1 MEEKETSNKTNKTN
15 LIVTGLVFALAMG
28 WLMFNQLKPKQTPQ
42 AGTSKL
48 NLSELKLGD
57 FGDVEVIKRYPH
69 DTNCYTQGLIYRDG
83 FLFES
88 CGLYGQSNL
97 RKLELESGKVLQE
110 SALDPQYFAE
120 GLIELDDLL
129 YLLTWKEGTAFIY
142 NSETFENIGQF
153 SYSTEGWGLT
163 TDGSALIMSD
173 GSNKLSWLDPQSGF
187 VAKEVHV
194 TRDGQPI
201 QNLNEL
207 EMVDGKIFANIYL
220 SDQIA
225 IIDPETG
232 IVDTILN
239 LAKLK
244 PAVNMENL
252 GEVLN
257 GIAYDEE
264 SGRLFVTGKKWPW
277 LYEIQLLP
285 GQQAPLPSATPLPS
299 PTPPLPL
306 VPVPPVGLP

>member
-1 MEEKETSNKTNKTN
+1 MEEKKVSNKTN
-15 LIVTGLVFALAMG
+15 LIIAALVFVLAIG
-28 WLMFNQLKPKQTPQ
+28 WLLFNQLKPKQTPQ
-42 AGTSKL
+42 TNSSQL
-48 NLSELKLGD
+48 NFSELNLGD
-57 FGDVEVIKRYPH
+57 FGDVEVINRYPH
-69 DTNCYTQGLIYRDG
+69 DSNCYTQGLVYRNG

-88 CGLYGQSNL
+88 CGLYGQSNF
-97 RKLELESGKVLQE
+97 RKLELESGEVLQE
-110 SALDPQYFAE
+110 RALDAQYFAE
-120 GLIELDDLL
+120 GLIELDGLL

-142 NSETFENIGQF
+142 NSETFESVGQF

-163 TDGSALIMSD
+163 TDGTALIMSD

-194 TRDGQPI
+194 TRDGFPI

-207 EMVDGKIFANIYL
+207 EMVDDKIFANIYL

-225 IIDPETG
+225 IINPETG
-232 IVDTILN
+232 IAETILN
-239 LAKLK
+239 LAQLK
-244 PAVNMENL
+244 PAENMAIS

-264 SGRLFVTGKKWPW
+264 AGRLFVTGKNWPW

-285 GQQAPLPSATPLPS
+285 GQQAPLPSATPLPTA
-299 PTPPLPL
+299 TPPLPI

>member
-1 MEEKETSNKTNKTN
+1 MNEKKASNKTN
-15 LIVTGLVFALAMG
+15 LILAGLVFILAVG
-28 WLMFNQLKPKQTPQ
+28 WLLFRQLKPKQDPQ
-42 AGTSKL
+42 KASSI
-48 NLSELKLGD
+48 NLSELNLGD
-57 FGDVEVIKRYPH
+57 FGDVEVVMRYTH
-69 DTNCYTQGLIYRDG
+69 DSNCYTQGLIYRDG

-97 RKLELESGKVLQE
+97 RKVEHESGKVLQE
-110 SALDPQYFAE
+110 SALDAQYFAE
-120 GLIELDDLL
+120 GLTELGGLL

-142 NSETFENIGQF
+142 NSETFELIGQF

-163 TDGSALIMSD
+163 TDGAALIMSD
-173 GSNKLSWLDPQSGF
+173 GSNKLSWLDPTTGF

-194 TRDGQPI
+194 TRDGHPI

-232 IVDTILN
+232 LAETILN

-244 PAVNMENL
+244 PAENMANL

-264 SGRLFVTGKKWPW
+264 NGRLFVTGKNWPW

-285 GQQAPLPSATPLPS
+285 GQQSPLPSATPLPS
-299 PTPPLPL
+299 AMPPLPI
-306 VPVPPVGLP
+306 VPEPPVGLP